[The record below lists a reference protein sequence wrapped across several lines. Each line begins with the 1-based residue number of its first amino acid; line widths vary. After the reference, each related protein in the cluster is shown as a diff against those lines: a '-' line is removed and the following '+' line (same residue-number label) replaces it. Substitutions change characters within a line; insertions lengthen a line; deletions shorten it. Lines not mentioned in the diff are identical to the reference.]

1 MAQFRFMR
9 EARTPHSESYRVA
22 DGEHAIA
29 RADIHLTGA
38 AAHAT
43 LVIHQS
49 VAEDTLHELLE
60 ALDDEIVSTAD
71 PYREDL
77 VVTVWRGEE
86 VGVFADNEDEGED
99 GDADGEDDEDAAGSA

>member
-1 MAQFRFMR
+1 MAEFRFTR
-9 EARTPHSESYRVA
+9 EARTPHSESYRIH

-29 RADIHLTGA
+29 RADIHLTAA

-43 LVIHQS
+43 LAVHQS
-49 VAEDTLHELLE
+49 VSEDTLHELLE

-77 VVTVWRGEE
+77 IVTVWRGEE
-86 VGVFADNEDEGED
+86 VGVFADDS
-99 GDADGEDDEDAAGSA
+99 DDEDEDEDEDADAGDDDES

>member
-9 EARTPHSESYRVA
+9 EARTPHSESYRVE

-86 VGVFADNEDEGED
+86 VGVFADNED
-99 GDADGEDDEDAAGSA
+99 DADGDGDDEAGEDDDGSA